1 MRIVGRSHIRDSK
14 APRALFLSLLML
26 LQVCIAAT
34 SMTHGP
40 IALSDVSETAAR
52 SGQIPWIDG
61 DQDWPQFGRH
71 GSRNMSAPAHS
82 TTGGPGEGQV
92 SAATTLATIDEPALN
107 WRHYDAADYGVDSL
121 AVPVG
126 DFSASINVSGEAA
139 DRCAGDRLMPVFIHQ
154 QDVGGSEHS
163 ILKIV
168 DGDDSRTAWQVDL
181 GATDSV
187 KAAPAIVDVNDD
199 GQMEIVVAY
208 DAQGTFTLE
217 LWSPSLSCNEAGWST
232 SGHTSE
238 RLWQWTD
245 AALAITTT
253 SPYIWANHEIG
264 TQLLIADL
272 LLDGSPEVVLSLV
285 NEANEQPVIAAIP
298 LVYGGPPDPLWQVTL
313 DNGEIPSDA
322 AWVRI
327 DDTNSAVLLTTIDP
341 DDGNMWLWRL
351 NGASGAPQWGGKTLN
366 NLDGNTDTPH
376 IRLPGPVLAELDGD
390 PLPEVIVTI
399 PSDVDGGG
407 TGDGA
412 EFQGW
417 DINDA
422 AKLWEFRAPN
432 GFADAPPHPVD
443 KDADGQHDRVCWV
456 TWYRV
461 DADRH
466 GMVGCHDLE
475 GPTPTKD
482 WSHVLD
488 SGGGNLNDEI
498 AVSPPFSLDL
508 DGQGQPDILV
518 AFGRKLWAWEGDTG
532 TQAGI
537 GQGWV
542 TELSLPHR
550 AWAAPALADIDGD
563 GALDVLVGDMLVS
576 RARADVRPFVDGRGI
591 QFNPSQPDPGE
602 TFTMT
607 AYVENVGTE
616 ATDAAVDAVLY
627 WDGSEIHRERI
638 DSLDPVSPTGNGDFA
653 SFSFDISAPLGSHT
667 AHIELDPHTNITQAR
682 YDNDEQTVPLV
693 IVEPYSVSIAIPTDP
708 VRVDPG
714 TSTQTSLVVTSTGRL
729 AGDWTLSVDSA
740 GLPQNWT
747 VNEITPGGSSG
758 VHIEAEQNWD
768 MVLEISAPEDAL
780 GSDAGSISLTMTL
793 DSDTNISYTSIL
805 PIEANRTR
813 GLSMRGPDG
822 TSVSSGMGLPGEY
835 AEAWLLV
842 ENLGNAQ
849 ETVTDRA
856 WDPTA
861 WSNDLTLHDS
871 GGEVNIL
878 TLAPGEQRELLARLP
893 VPSSAG
899 LGENVSTTLTIC
911 IGTGDDEVCRSM
923 TLTFNAN
930 AVRLSPP
937 NIRSVPA
944 NGLQWNADIEL
955 PSGVSELEWDL
966 ATSGMLQSGWTWS
979 ASGALSMVGGTLTAT
994 GSAGTTV
1001 GGVLTLD
1008 LPVDA
1013 PPQFHP
1019 FSAVEANHSGHDLVF
1034 GLRVLQVHRASLQI
1048 IDPTIEPVLL
1058 NVTEPGWFVLR
1069 LENSGN
1075 GPDTYNLTGTVKPN
1089 ANFSDD
1095 SGVIF
1100 SIPSPTY
1107 SIDAAG
1113 LRQVPVQVTLP
1124 DNTPARQGMLIEFEL
1139 HSQGDIAVRSTA
1151 VIEVEARQDHRW
1163 DLSLTHSGST
1173 YLEAAELLIQP
1184 DGTTDLTL
1192 TATNVGNFPD
1202 TLSITSS
1209 LSVSPTGNDTAMDW
1223 TVTNDTTDELGVNT
1237 SEQLTI
1243 TVDVPSLSW
1252 NGTTSTLT
1260 LQLEAGGI
1268 SLGQFPVTLEVSHR
1282 PAWKVFSTGGDLD
1295 VEPGG
1300 SNVSLIVE
1308 QRGNLP
1314 SMPFITTAIDGFGWN
1329 VSTGESLPVLEPGES
1344 TVLNLLV
1351 TPPEGAQS
1359 GPAVELTVRARNG
1372 DGTGVGETILPVR
1385 IRPILNFQAM
1395 MPTGDWEQWLVSPD
1409 GGFVRISLANTGNA
1423 PNPIHV
1429 ELSGLPTGWH
1439 PSEADITLAWN
1450 EVRGLPVDLVP
1461 AGDWDGSNVSLQ
1473 IQLTDGAGNV
1483 QVLDVTVLSSTH
1495 AWATSPVMWG
1505 ISGDSQV
1512 LKFHGADIQ
1521 AVTDQQLGLLEAHND
1536 GWLLPV
1542 ADQADG
1548 LLTVSAG
1555 GNTVSLAY
1563 ESHASVLPIRSASCT
1578 LASNRTVPM
1587 AACQIGN
1594 GSADFDWTALL
1605 RMADGTIIDQLSG
1618 RTLANQMQL
1627 FNISALTWDP
1637 PAGVHELEVL
1647 VFDGAGRL
1655 VTRSEATIVERES
1668 GWNIGLT
1675 LEQSDDAT
1683 EVSVLIHR
1691 SNHQVLS
1698 DAVCT
1703 LALSQGEWSSS
1714 NRVNMTVEIAPKLTI
1729 DRPPIDSNEPLI
1741 AILSC
1746 TPPWDI
1752 DDDPSDDTTSLVLRE
1767 PTAVAVLTNDWVIG
1781 TGAAVVLLA
1790 ALWLAGFIQ
1799 PRPKRKRARRAK
1811 RTKAAAKARTQPATE
1826 EKAVQSKPADY
1837 GGEMHLEGDE
1847 EEPEPVIQEPTEEVD
1862 EEAITEMQEGLIEV
1876 DELPVEET
1884 DVLDEFEKRLRSLRD
1899 RREGRGG

>member
-1 MRIVGRSHIRDSK
+1 
-14 APRALFLSLLML
+14 LLSLLLL
-26 LQVCIAAT
+26 LQVCFVAT
-34 SMTHGP
+34 YVDSG
-40 IALSDVSETAAR
+40 IIVLSDGSDSAAR
-52 SGQIPWIDG
+52 SGQTPWVDG
-61 DQDWPQFGRH
+61 EQDWPQFGRY

-92 SAATTLATIDEPALN
+92 SAVTTLATIDEPALN
-107 WRHYDAADYGVDSL
+107 WRHYASEDYGVDSL

-126 DFSASINVSGEAA
+126 DFSDNINVTGEASE
-139 DRCAGDRLMPVFIHQ
+139 RCAGGRLMPVFIHQ
-154 QDVGGSEHS
+154 QDVGGSVHS
-163 ILKIV
+163 IMKIV

-181 GATDSV
+181 GATDPV
-187 KAAPAIVDVNDD
+187 KTAPALVDVNDD
-199 GQMEIVVAY
+199 GRLEIVVAY

-217 LWSPSLSCNEAGWST
+217 LWSPSLSCNDAGWNSG
-232 SGHTSE
+232 GHTSE
-238 RLWQWTD
+238 RLWQWSD
-245 AALAITTT
+245 PALAITTT
-253 SPYIWANHEIG
+253 SPYIWANHKIG

-272 LLDGSPEVVLSLV
+272 QLDGSPEVVLSLV

-298 LVYGGPPDPLWQVTL
+298 LVFGGPPDPLWQVTL
-313 DNGEIPSDA
+313 DNGELPSDA
-322 AWVRI
+322 AWVQI

-366 NLDGNTDTPH
+366 NLDGNTDAPH
-376 IRLPGPVLAELDGD
+376 IRLPGPVLAQLDND

-412 EFQGW
+412 EFQGR
-417 DINDA
+417 DIIDGTM
-422 AKLWEFRAPN
+422 LWEFRATN

-443 KDADGQHDRVCWV
+443 KDGDGVHDRVCWV
-456 TWYRV
+456 TWYRL

-466 GMVGCHDLE
+466 GMLGCHDLTE
-475 GPTPTKD
+475 GQSPTKA

-488 SGGGNLNDEI
+488 RGGGNLNDEI

-518 AFGRKLWAWEGDTG
+518 AFGRELWAWEGESG

-563 GALDVLVGDMLVS
+563 GALDVLIGDMLVS

-591 QFNPSQPDPGE
+591 QFNPSHPDPGE
-602 TFTMT
+602 TFTLT

-616 ATDAAVDAVLY
+616 TTDAAVDAVLY
-627 WDGSEIHRERI
+627 WDGVEIHRERI

-653 SFSFDISAPLGSHT
+653 SFSIDLSAPLGSHT
-667 AHIELDPHTNITQAR
+667 ARIELDPDTNITQAR
-682 YDNDEQTVPLV
+682 HDNDQQTIPLV
-693 IVEPYSVSIAIPTDP
+693 IVEPYSVSIAIPADP

-714 TSTQTSLVVTSTGRL
+714 SSIQTSLVVTSTGRL
-729 AGDWTLSVDSA
+729 AGEWTLSVDPT

-747 VNEITPGGSSG
+747 VNETTPGGSSE
-758 VHIEAEQNWD
+758 VHIGIGQTWN
-768 MVLEISAPEDAL
+768 MVLEVSAPEDAL
-780 GSDAGSISLTMTL
+780 GSDAGSLSLTMTL
-793 DSDTNISYTSIL
+793 DSDTNISYTSLL

-813 GLSMRGPDG
+813 GLSVRGPDG
-822 TSVSSGMGLPGEY
+822 TSVSSGMGLPGGY

-842 ENLGNAQ
+842 ENLGNAV

-856 WDPTA
+856 WDQTA
-861 WSNDLTLHDS
+861 WGNNLTLHDDS
-871 GGEVNIL
+871 GEVNIL

-930 AVRLSPP
+930 AIRMSPP

-944 NGLQWNADIEL
+944 SGLQWSADIAL
-955 PSGVSELEWDL
+955 PAGVSELEWDL
-966 ATSGMLQSGWTWS
+966 ASSGMLQSGWTWS
-979 ASGALSMVGGTLTAT
+979 ASGALSLVGGTLTAT
-994 GSAGTTV
+994 GGAGTTV
-1001 GGVLTLD
+1001 SGGLTLD

-1013 PPQFHP
+1013 PPLFHP
-1019 FSAVEANHSGHDLVF
+1019 FSAVEANHSSHDLEFSLGV
-1034 GLRVLQVHRASLQI
+1034 VQVHRASLQI
-1048 IDPTIEPVLL
+1048 IDPTTGPVLL

-1069 LENSGN
+1069 LENPGN
-1075 GPDTYNLTGTVKPN
+1075 GPDTYNLTGSVKPN
-1089 ANFSDD
+1089 ANFSGD
-1095 SGVIF
+1095 SGVTF

-1107 SIDAAG
+1107 SIGAAG

-1124 DNTPARQGMLIEFEL
+1124 DDTPARQGMLIEFEL
-1139 HSQGDIAVRSTA
+1139 HSQGDLAVRATA
-1151 VIEVEARQDHRW
+1151 VIEIEARQDHRW
-1163 DLSLTHSGST
+1163 NLSLTHAGST
-1173 YLEAAELLIQP
+1173 YLGAAELFIEP

-1192 TATNVGNFPD
+1192 TATNIGNFPD
-1202 TLSITSS
+1202 ALTITSTLSVT
-1209 LSVSPTGNDTAMDW
+1209 PTGNDSDTAW
-1223 TVTNDTTDELGVNT
+1223 TATDDVTEELAVN
-1237 SEQLTI
+1237 SSAQLTI
-1243 TVDVPSLSW
+1243 SVDVPRLAW
-1252 NGTTSTLT
+1252 NGTTTALT

-1268 SLGQFPVTLEVSHR
+1268 SLGQFAVTLEVSHR
-1282 PAWKVFSTGGDLD
+1282 PAWKVYSTGGDLD

-1300 SNVSLIVE
+1300 SNISLVVE

-1314 SMPFITTAIDGFGWN
+1314 SAPFITAAIDGFGWN
-1329 VSTGESLPVLEPGES
+1329 VSTDESLPVLEPGES
-1344 TVLNLLV
+1344 AVLILLI

-1359 GPAVELTVRARNG
+1359 GPAVEMTVRARNG
-1372 DGTGVGETILPVR
+1372 DGSGVGETILPVR
-1385 IRPILNFQAM
+1385 IRPILDFQAT

-1409 GGFVRISLANTGNA
+1409 GGHVRISLANTGNA

-1429 ELSGLPTGWH
+1429 ELTGLPPGWQ
-1439 PSEADITLAWN
+1439 PSEADITLAWG

-1461 AGDWDGSNVSLQ
+1461 AGDWDGSNVSVQ
-1473 IQLTDGAGNV
+1473 IRLTDGAGNV
-1483 QVLDVTVLSSTH
+1483 RVLDVTVISSTH

-1505 ISGDSQV
+1505 VTGDSHV
-1512 LKFHGADIQ
+1512 LRFHGAGIQ
-1521 AVTDQQLGLLEAHND
+1521 AVADQQLGLLEAHD
-1536 GWLLPV
+1536 GGWLLPV
-1542 ADQADG
+1542 ADQANG
-1548 LLTVSAG
+1548 LLTLSTG
-1555 GNTVSLAY
+1555 DGPVSLAY
-1563 ESHASVLPIRSASCT
+1563 DSHASVRPSRSASCT

-1587 AACQIGN
+1587 ATCQIGN

-1605 RMADGTIIDQLSG
+1605 RMSDGTIIEQVNG
-1618 RTLANQMQL
+1618 RTLANQMQS
-1627 FNISALTWDP
+1627 FNISALAWEP
-1637 PAGVHELEVL
+1637 PAGVHDIEVL
-1647 VFDGAGRL
+1647 VFDGAGML
-1655 VTRSEATIVERES
+1655 VTRAETTIIERES

-1703 LALSQGEWSSS
+1703 LTLTQGEWSSS
-1714 NRVNMTVEIAPKLTI
+1714 HRVNMTVEIAPKLTL
-1729 DRPPIDSNEPLI
+1729 DRPPIDSAEPLV
-1741 AILSC
+1741 ARLAC
-1746 TPPWDI
+1746 APPWDI
-1752 DDDPSDDTTSLVLRE
+1752 DDDPSDDTASLVLTE
-1767 PTAVAVLTNDWVIG
+1767 PTTVTAFTNDWVIG

-1799 PRPKRKRARRAK
+1799 PRPKRKRNRRAQ
-1811 RTKAAAKARTQPATE
+1811 RTKPAAKARTQPAP
-1826 EKAVQSKPADY
+1826 EKKVKRSQSADY

-1847 EEPEPVIQEPTEEVD
+1847 QEPVEEVD
-1862 EEAITEMQEGLIEV
+1862 EEAIPEMQEGLIEV
-1876 DELPVEET
+1876 DDAPVEEEE
-1884 DVLDEFEKRLRSLRD
+1884 VLDEFEKRLRSLRG
-1899 RREGRGG
+1899 RRKDRGG